1 MASLSGRVALITGAT
16 QGYGP
21 AIARLLCSRGAV
33 VALHHAGAAD
43 DAAGL
48 AAEITAA
55 GGEAHAVSADMRD
68 SLSIQ
73 RMVDDVYRRLGR
85 LDILVNAAEAPHEG
99 SLLAITPEEWQA
111 VFLGNVHAAF
121 FAVQA
126 AAKYMVLDRRGRVVN
141 LSHLAGTQPGRGQV
155 AYAAAK
161 GALNALTRAL
171 AVELAPKQITINA
184 VAPGAIADPAA
195 GDGAPGD
202 RLIERIPLGRLGTPE
217 DVAEM
222 VAFLASDD
230 ASYVTGEVFYVD
242 GGLGGRR

>member
-16 QGYGP
+16 RGYGP
-21 AIARLLCSRGAV
+21 AIARLLNSRGAV
-33 VALHHAGAAD
+33 VALHDGGDPAAAD
-43 DAAGL
+43 ALVRTIDP
-48 AAEITAA
+48 T
-55 GGEAHAVSADMRD
+55 GGQAIAVGADWRD
-68 SLSIQ
+68 PLSIQ

-85 LDILVNAAEAPHEG
+85 LDILVNAAEQRHEG
-99 SLLAITPEEWQA
+99 ALLAITPDEWQA
-111 VFLGNVHAAF
+111 VFAANVHGTFYAI
-121 FAVQA
+121 QA

-141 LSHLAGTQPGRGQV
+141 VSHLAGAYPGRGQA
-155 AYAAAK
+155 AYAATK

-171 AVELAPKQITINA
+171 AVELAPKQITLNV
-184 VAPGAIADPAA
+184 VAPGAIVDGTEA
-195 GDGAPGD
+195 GSRAID
-202 RLIERIPLGRLGTPE
+202 RIPLKRLGTEE

>member
-16 QGYGP
+16 RGYGP
-21 AIARLLCSRGAV
+21 AIARLLCSRGAI
-33 VALHHAGAAD
+33 VAIHDGGVPDEATALVAA
-43 DAAGL
+43 
-48 AAEITAA
+48 ITEA

-111 VFLGNVHAAF
+111 VFMGNVHATF

-184 VAPGAIADPAA
+184 VAPGAIAEA
-195 GDGAPGD
+195 DGAAPGD
-202 RLIERIPLGRLGTPE
+202 RLVERIPLGRLGTPE
-217 DVAEM
+217 EVAEV